1 MINTVAEGLGSAE
14 LKVTTGTSRKKLCT
28 TRQQPADNKRLA
40 ELHKKTTDIDT
51 LKHLRAKVADAK
63 IAKTARTAETAQAAG
78 GGEEEHERT
87 DTDGGAWA
95 ARVKEFGDEYLYKIA
110 AVLSQQPNIPLET
123 LSSIVGIIG
132 DAVIGQA
139 KVLGFTKL
147 SELNPKSRQL
157 ATYWQVPY
165 MCCLFSCAV
174 LFLFTCPNLP
184 STAHNAP

>member
-1 MINTVAEGLGSAE
+1 MEIRGRPVLLLG
-14 LKVTTGTSRKKLCT
+14 
-28 TRQQPADNKRLA
+28 
-40 ELHKKTTDIDT
+40 
-51 LKHLRAKVADAK
+51 RAQVADTR
-63 IAKTARTAETAQAAG
+63 IAKTARTAETVQAAG
-78 GGEEEHERT
+78 GGGAEEGEHERT

-95 ARVKEFGDEYLYKIA
+95 ARAKEFGDDYLYKIA
-110 AVLSQQPNIPLET
+110 AVLSQQPDIPLET

-139 KVLGFTKL
+139 KVPGFTKL
-147 SELNPKSRQL
+147 SELTPELRQL

-184 STAHNAP
+184 STAPNAP